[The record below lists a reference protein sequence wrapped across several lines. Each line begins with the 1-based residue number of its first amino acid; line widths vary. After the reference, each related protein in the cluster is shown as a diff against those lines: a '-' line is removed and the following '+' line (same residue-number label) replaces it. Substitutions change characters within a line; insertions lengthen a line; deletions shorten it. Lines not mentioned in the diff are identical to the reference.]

1 MPSSRPPAGRR
12 LLLAVA
18 LTLLPALA
26 LAAPVTATDD
36 TGQRLTLPRPAQR
49 IVTLAPHL
57 AELVHAAGGG
67 AALVAVGRY
76 SNFPESVQRLPV
88 VGDAFAVDYE
98 AVVKLK
104 PDLVLV
110 WGSGMADRHK
120 AQLRALALPVYEAEI
135 RDVDGIASTL
145 RRLGT
150 LLGHTA
156 PAEAAAAALQRDW
169 QALRARH
176 AGRAPLRVFYQL
188 WAEPL
193 MTVNGAHGIS
203 QAITACGG
211 VNVFAGLAPLTPTI
225 GWEAAVQ
232 ADPQL
237 IVGSGTP
244 DDAPLRQAWARFPQ
258 VSAVRQGRYAMLDGD
273 LIGRMGPRFVQGAQA
288 LCEAI
293 GAAR

>member
-1 MPSSRPPAGRR
+1 MLSPSQ
-12 LLLAVA
+12 A
-18 LTLLPALA
+18 LQWLRGLIAAALLLPALT
-26 LAAPVTATDD
+26 LAAPITVTDD
-36 TGQRLTLPRPAQR
+36 TGQKITLPHPAR
-49 IVTLAPHL
+49 RVITLAPHL

-76 SNFPESVQRLPV
+76 SNFPPEVQRLPV

-104 PDLVLV
+104 PDLVLA

-120 AQLRALALPVYEAEI
+120 AQLRALKLPVYEAEI

-150 LLGHTA
+150 LLGREA
-156 PAEAAAAALQRDW
+156 VASAAAASLQRDW
-169 QALRARH
+169 QALRAQQ

-188 WAEPL
+188 WSEPL
-193 MTVNGAHGIS
+193 MTINGTHGIS
-203 QAITACGG
+203 QAIAACGG
-211 VNVFAGLAPLTPTI
+211 VNVFAALAPLTPTV
-225 GWEAAVQ
+225 GWEAAVV

-244 DDAPLRQAWARFPQ
+244 DDAPLRAAWARFPQ
-258 VSAVRQGRYAMLDGD
+258 VSAVKHGRYAMLDGD
-273 LIGRMGPRFVQGAQA
+273 LLGRMGPRFVQGAQS
-288 LCEAI
+288 LCAAI
-293 GAAR
+293 DAAR